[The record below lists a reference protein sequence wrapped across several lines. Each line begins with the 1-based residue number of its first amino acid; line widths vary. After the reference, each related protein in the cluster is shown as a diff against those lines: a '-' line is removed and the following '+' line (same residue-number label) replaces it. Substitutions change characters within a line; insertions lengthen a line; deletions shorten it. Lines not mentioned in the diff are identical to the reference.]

1 MGISSLSLRDLSD
14 TRHRLS
20 GDAIERINASAL
32 DKVIVTNSVPQ
43 EEHEKLCPKLEVLDV
58 GHVFA
63 EVACSSVV
71 LWLELMNFQ
80 AIRRVHHGE
89 SISVLFQYD

>member
-1 MGISSLSLRDLSD
+1 MVFQPYLANR
-14 TRHRLS
+14 RHRLS

-43 EEHEKLCPKLEVLDV
+43 EEHVKLCPKLEVLDV

-63 EVACSSVV
+63 EVIFPVV
-71 LWLELMNFQ
+71 
-80 AIRRVHHGE
+80 
-89 SISVLFQYD
+89 D

>member
-1 MGISSLSLRDLSD
+1 MVPLSYLAN
-14 TRHRLS
+14 TRYRLS
-20 GDAIERINASAL
+20 GDAIARINASAL

-63 EVACSSVV
+63 EVLHVVVDLMTRVNERAGNPQSSS
-71 LWLELMNFQ
+71 W
-80 AIRRVHHGE
+80 GE
-89 SISVLFQYD
+89 H